1 VDGLKSQINERADS
15 CLYNEGQEQEPK
27 GELEKKRNMAK
38 FAGEGGVRLQQ
49 SRAMDAAAL
58 PFVVH
63 GVV

>member
-1 VDGLKSQINERADS
+1 
-15 CLYNEGQEQEPK
+15 
-27 GELEKKRNMAK
+27 MAE
-38 FAGEGGVRLQQ
+38 FAGERGGVRRQQ